1 MSLARHA
8 AGMSMNGYIYAAIHT
23 VMAKQTLFEAK
34 VFFFKAPFGLS
45 SPSAPLFLFL
55 LADSP
60 STAGGTA

>member
-34 VFFFKAPFGLS
+34 VFFFQGALWPFFPFRS
-45 SPSAPLFLFL
+45 LFLFL
-55 LADSP
+55 LAGSP
-60 STAGGTA
+60 PTAGGTA